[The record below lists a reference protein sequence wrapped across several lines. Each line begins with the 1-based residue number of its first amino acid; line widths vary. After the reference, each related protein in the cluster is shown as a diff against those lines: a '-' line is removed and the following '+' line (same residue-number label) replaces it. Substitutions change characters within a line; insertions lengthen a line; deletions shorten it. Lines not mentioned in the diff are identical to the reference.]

1 MSTLVECSRNYF
13 RTSHSQ
19 MNWKDFF
26 EMGGYGFY
34 VWSAYGL
41 MLLVL
46 ILNLYGSL
54 KKDEAIK
61 KKLTSQLIEGK
72 RK

>member
-1 MSTLVECSRNYF
+1 
-13 RTSHSQ
+13 

-54 KKDEAIK
+54 KKDGAIK
-61 KKLTSQLIEGK
+61 KKLTSQRVEGK